1 MERFGKEQLLEMILA
16 GTSPRIIDTI
26 VGISPADATDLVEL
40 RTSLA
45 DVALAEAAPAKPS
58 AALRERLLQRTRPR
72 VRRPERPVMV
82 VLDMIQDH
90 LTPGKPME
98 VPRARAI
105 VPALQKRL
113 ADARAKKMPV
123 IYVCD
128 THSPDDEDFRDW
140 PVHALEG
147 TPGADPWPDIAPL
160 PGDHLVRKRTYSA
173 FTGSSLGPLLDELH
187 ADSIVLTGCLTEIG
201 VSATAHDALQ
211 RGFVVDIPPDAQAG
225 ASEIA
230 ENVTMLSLAL
240 MPPFEPRYLRKP
252 RAPAER

>member
-16 GTSPRIIDTI
+16 GTSPRIIDTV

-40 RTSLA
+40 RDGLA
-45 DVALAEAAPAKPS
+45 DLALAEAPPVTPP
-58 AALRERLLQRTRPR
+58 AALRERLLRTKPR
-72 VRRPERPVMV
+72 VRRPERPVMI

-105 VPALQKRL
+105 VPALQKHL
-113 ADARAKKMPV
+113 ADARAKSVPI

-128 THSPDDEDFRDW
+128 THPPDDPDFRDW
-140 PVHALEG
+140 PVHAVEG
-147 TPGADPWPDIAPL
+147 TAGADPWPAIAPL
-160 PGDHLVRKRTYSA
+160 RDDHLIRKRTYSA
-173 FTGSSLGPLLDELH
+173 FTQSELGPLLDELG
-187 ADSIVLTGCLTEIG
+187 ADEILLTGCLTEIG

-211 RGFVVDIPPDAQAG
+211 RGFVVTIPPDAQAG

-230 ENVTMLSLAL
+230 ENVTLLSLAL
-240 MPPFEPRYLRKP
+240 MPPFEPRYLRK
-252 RAPAER
+252 R